1 MQPLNKEH
9 AYEKIIYTYARA
21 RSCDDSR
28 NYAFYMYD
36 LYAAA
41 RLQLLCC
48 QHSQFA
54 TNWLVIFYRRW
65 RNSATIHCELKYA
78 YFRNAL

>member
-54 TNWLVIFYRRW
+54 TN
-65 RNSATIHCELKYA
+65 
-78 YFRNAL
+78 